1 MIKKLFERKAAK
13 TERAGEETEARLPKS
28 KGGLSVTAKQ
38 DKENYKN
45 NGGSFVMKV
54 GVAGLGLIGGS
65 AARAYTISSH
75 EVLGYDL
82 DESIVS
88 FAELS
93 GVLSGRL
100 DEKNIGEC
108 DLILIA
114 IYPQGAVEYFKKM
127 APLISAN
134 ALVIDLCGTKRYICK
149 VGFEL
154 AERYGFTYVG
164 GHPMAGTHR
173 SGFKASRA
181 DLFKGAPMVIVP
193 PGYDDMDLLTR
204 IQEAIKPMGFGS
216 ISVTTA
222 SHHDKLIAF
231 TSQLAHVVSSA
242 YIKSPTAREHMG
254 FSAGSYKD
262 LTRVARLNP
271 EMWAQLFLEN
281 VDNLTFEIENMI
293 ENLEKYKEAISSQN
307 KEELMALL
315 EEGSRIKEELDPL

>member
-1 MIKKLFERKAAK
+1 M
-13 TERAGEETEARLPKS
+13 
-28 KGGLSVTAKQ
+28 
-38 DKENYKN
+38 
-45 NGGSFVMKV
+45 MKV
-54 GVAGLGLIGGS
+54 AVSGLGLIGGS
-65 AARAYTISSH
+65 AAKAYSMASH
-75 EVLGYDL
+75 EVFGYDI
-82 DESIVS
+82 DESVVS

-108 DLILIA
+108 SLILIA
-114 IYPQGAVEYFKKM
+114 IYPEGAAEYFKKM
-127 APLISAN
+127 APFISRS
-134 ALVIDLCGTKRYICK
+134 ALVIDLCGTKRFICHL
-149 VGFEL
+149 GFRL
-154 AERYGFTYVG
+154 AEKYGFTYVG

-193 PGYDDMDLLTR
+193 PGYDDMNLFSR
-204 IQEAIKPMGFGS
+204 VQEAIKPMGFGS

-222 SHHDKLIAF
+222 SQHDKLIAF

-254 FSAGSYKD
+254 FSAGSYRD

-281 VDNLTFEIENMI
+281 GDNLTFEIENMMK
-293 ENLEKYKEAISSQN
+293 NLEKYKDAISSCN
-307 KEELMALL
+307 KEELIALL
-315 EEGSRIKEELDPL
+315 EEGYRIKEELDPL